1 MASVP
6 LLLVVVV
13 VVVPPLLSDVTA
25 CNFPDFLASDG
36 SAEHGTARR
45 DWRTHWRQH
54 AVRQH
59 DDDDDPSSTSS
70 TSAEVSFDGGIMRSE
85 DHETRPRRRQMT
97 GASNPRDG
105 HDQCHAHRRSRDDDP
120 SSTSSTSAEVSFDGG
135 IMRSEDH
142 ETRPRRRQMSGASN
156 PRDGHDQRHA
166 HRRSRFSF
174 TRRCQQVVD
183 SHDGRTRY
191 LTTHRQLGES
201 ESKFICIE
209 FVLRSST
216 VLQVGMTVVNAEPL
230 W

>member
-1 MASVP
+1 M
-6 LLLVVVV
+6 
-13 VVVPPLLSDVTA
+13 VPPLLSDVTA

-59 DDDDDPSSTSS
+59 DD
-70 TSAEVSFDGGIMRSE
+70 
-85 DHETRPRRRQMT
+85 
-97 GASNPRDG
+97 
-105 HDQCHAHRRSRDDDP
+105 DDDP